1 MEYLI
6 YVSLILITLICL
18 WALISIP
25 KNYLFKS
32 LLIPAML
39 IVAVSMWYTY
49 QAVLGYGTEFKPD
62 KKVMYHAYVADKEND
77 KIYILLSAAGDGEP
91 RLHIYPYSAELEE
104 QLQGAEQKNQEGV
117 VVVAEI
123 KALQS
128 DQGSRR
134 FESDEKWVFYELPP
148 TEWMPKK

>member
-62 KKVMYHAYVADKEND
+62 KKVMYHAHVTDKQNE

-104 QLQGAEQKNQEGV
+104 QLVGAQDKQQQGV

-123 KALQS
+123 KLQ
-128 DQGSRR
+128 DVQGSRR
-134 FESDEKWVFYELPP
+134 FETNEKWVFYELPP
-148 TEWMPKK
+148 TDWMPKK

>member
-18 WALISIP
+18 WALVSIP

-39 IVAVSMWYTY
+39 IIAVSMWYTY
-49 QAVLGYGTEFKPD
+49 NAILGYGTEFKPD
-62 KKVMYHAYVADKEND
+62 KKVMYHAHVTDKQNE
-77 KIYILLSAAGDGEP
+77 KIYILLSAAADGEP

-104 QLQGAEQKNQEGV
+104 QLQGAEEQNQQGV
-117 VVVAEI
+117 VVIAEI
-123 KALQS
+123 KLQETE
-128 DQGSRR
+128 GTRR
-134 FESDEKWVFYELPP
+134 FEMNEKWVFYELPP
-148 TEWMPKK
+148 TDWMPKK

>member
-39 IVAVSMWYTY
+39 IIAVSIWYTY
-49 QAVLGYGTEFKPD
+49 QAVLGFGTEFKPD
-62 KKVMYHAYVADKEND
+62 VKVMYHAYVADKEND

-104 QLQGAEQKNQEGV
+104 ALVGAEEKNQQGV

-123 KALQS
+123 KLQ
-128 DQGSRR
+128 DTEGSRR
-134 FESDEKWVFYELPP
+134 FDTNEKWVFYELPP

>member
-1 MEYLI
+1 MEYLVYI
-6 YVSLILITLICL
+6 SLILITLICL

-49 QAVLGYGTEFKPD
+49 QAILGFGTEFKPD
-62 KKVMYHAYVADKEND
+62 KKVMYHSHVADKKNNR
-77 KIYILLSAAGDGEP
+77 IYILLSTAGDGEP

-104 QLQGAEQKNQEGV
+104 QLEGADDKSQQGV
-117 VVVAEI
+117 VVVAEL
-123 KALQS
+123 KQLQIP
-128 DQGSRR
+128 GTRR
-134 FESDEKWVFYELPP
+134 FETNEKWVFYELPP
-148 TEWMPKK
+148 TEWMPKE

>member
-18 WALISIP
+18 WALVSIP

-39 IVAVSMWYTY
+39 MVAVSMWYTY
-49 QAVLGYGTEFKPD
+49 QAVLGFGTEFKPD
-62 KKVMYHAYVADKEND
+62 KKVMYHSHVADKKNNR
-77 KIYILLSAAGDGEP
+77 IYILLSTAGDGEP

-104 QLQGAEQKNQEGV
+104 QLEGADDKSQQGV
-117 VVVAEI
+117 VVVAEL
-123 KALQS
+123 KQLQIP
-128 DQGSRR
+128 GTRR
-134 FESDEKWVFYELPP
+134 FETNEKWVFYELPP
-148 TEWMPKK
+148 TEWMPKE

>member
-6 YVSLILITLICL
+6 YISLILITLICL
-18 WALISIP
+18 WALISIH

-39 IVAVSMWYTY
+39 LVEVSMWYTY
-49 QAVLGYGTEFKPD
+49 QAVLGFGTEFKPD
-62 KKVMYHAYVADKEND
+62 KKVMYHAYVADKENE

-104 QLQGAEQKNQEGV
+104 QLQGAEEKNQQGV

-123 KALQS
+123 KLQ
-128 DQGSRR
+128 DAVGSRR
-134 FESDEKWVFYELPP
+134 FETNEKWVFYEMPP
-148 TEWMPKK
+148 TEWMPKE

>member
-18 WALISIP
+18 WALISLP

-39 IVAVSMWYTY
+39 LVAVSMWYTY
-49 QAVLGYGTEFKPD
+49 QAVLGFGTEFKPD
-62 KKVMYHAYVADKEND
+62 KKVMYHAYVADKENE

-104 QLQGAEQKNQEGV
+104 QLQGAEEKNQQGV

-123 KALQS
+123 KLQ
-128 DQGSRR
+128 DVPGSRR
-134 FESDEKWVFYELPP
+134 FETNEKWVFYEMPP
-148 TEWMPKK
+148 TEWMPKE

>member
-18 WALISIP
+18 WALISLP

-39 IVAVSMWYTY
+39 LVAVSMWYTY
-49 QAVLGYGTEFKPD
+49 QAVLGFGTEFKPD
-62 KKVMYHAYVADKEND
+62 KKVMYHAYVADKENE
-77 KIYILLSAAGDGEP
+77 KIYMLLSAAGDGEP

-104 QLQGAEQKNQEGV
+104 QLQGAEEKNQQGV

-123 KALQS
+123 KLQ
-128 DQGSRR
+128 DVPGSRR
-134 FESDEKWVFYELPP
+134 FETNEKWVFYEMPP
-148 TEWMPKK
+148 TEWMPKE

>member
-39 IVAVSMWYTY
+39 LVAVSMWYTY
-49 QAVLGYGTEFKPD
+49 QAVLGFGTEFKPD

-77 KIYILLSAAGDGEP
+77 RIYILLSAAGDGEP

-104 QLQGAEQKNQEGV
+104 QLEGAEEKNQQGV

-123 KALQS
+123 KLQ
-128 DQGSRR
+128 DVQGSRR
-134 FESDEKWVFYELPP
+134 FDTDEKWVFYELPP
-148 TEWMPKK
+148 TNWMPKE

>member
-62 KKVMYHAYVADKEND
+62 KKVMYHAHVADKTNG

-104 QLQGAEQKNQEGV
+104 QLVGAEDKNQQGV

-123 KALQS
+123 KLQ
-128 DQGSRR
+128 DTEGSRR
-134 FESDEKWVFYELPP
+134 FDTNEKWVFYELPP
-148 TEWMPKK
+148 TDWMPKK

>member
-39 IVAVSMWYTY
+39 VVAVSMWYTY
-49 QAVLGYGTEFKPD
+49 NAILGYGTEFKPD
-62 KKVMYHAYVADKEND
+62 TKVMYHAHVADKKNE

-104 QLQGAEQKNQEGV
+104 ALKGAEDKNQQGV

-128 DQGSRR
+128 DQGSRK

>member
-1 MEYLI
+1 MEFILYI
-6 YVSLILITLICL
+6 SILIITITAL
-18 WALISIP
+18 WVIIAYP

-39 IVAVSMWYTY
+39 VVAVSMWYTY
-49 QAVLGYGTEFKPD
+49 EALLGYGTEFKPTER
-62 KKVMYHAYVADKEND
+62 VMYHSHVADKKND
-77 KIYILLSAAGDGEP
+77 RIYILLTAAGDGEP

-104 QLQGAEQKNQEGV
+104 QLKGADEKNQQGV
-117 VVVAEI
+117 VVVANI
-123 KALQS
+123 KALQA

-134 FESDEKWVFYELPP
+134 FETEEKWVFYELPP

>member
-32 LLIPAML
+32 LLIPSML
-39 IVAVSMWYTY
+39 LVAVSMWYTY
-49 QAVLGYGTEFKPD
+49 QAVLGFGTEFKPD
-62 KKVMYHAYVADKEND
+62 KKVMYHSHVADKENE
-77 KIYILLSAAGDGEP
+77 KIYVLLTAAGDGEP

-104 QLQGAEQKNQEGV
+104 ELEGADEKSQQGV

-123 KALQS
+123 KPLRMA
-128 DQGSRR
+128 GSRR
-134 FESDEKWVFYELPP
+134 FETEERWVFYELPP
-148 TEWMPKK
+148 TNWMPKE

>member
-6 YVSLILITLICL
+6 YASLIIITLLCL
-18 WALISIP
+18 WAIISIP
-25 KNYLFKS
+25 KNYLFKT

-39 IVAVSMWYTY
+39 VITISMWYTY
-49 QAVLGYGTEFKPD
+49 EAILGYGTEFKPD
-62 KKVMYHAYVADKEND
+62 KKVLYHSYVADKENN
-77 KIYILLSAAGDGEP
+77 KIYILLTAAGDGEP

-104 QLQGAEQKNQEGV
+104 QLQGAEDKNQEGV
-117 VVVAEI
+117 VVVAHI

-128 DQGSRR
+128 DQGSRK

>member
-6 YVSLILITLICL
+6 YGSLVLITLLCL
-18 WALISIP
+18 WAIISIP
-25 KNYLFKS
+25 KNYMFKS

-39 IVAVSMWYTY
+39 VVAVSMWYTY
-49 QAVLGYGTEFKPD
+49 NAILGYGTEFKPD
-62 KKVMYHAYVADKEND
+62 VKVMYHAHVADKTNG

-104 QLQGAEQKNQEGV
+104 QLEGAEEKQQQGV

-123 KALQS
+123 KLQ
-128 DQGSRR
+128 DAHGSRR
-134 FESDEKWVFYELPP
+134 FETDEKWLFYELPP

>member
-6 YVSLILITLICL
+6 YGSLVLITLLCL
-18 WALISIP
+18 WAIISIP

-49 QAVLGYGTEFKPD
+49 NAILGYGTEFKPD
-62 KKVMYHAYVADKEND
+62 KKVMYHAHVADKQNE

-104 QLQGAEQKNQEGV
+104 QLEGAEDKNKEGV
-117 VVVAEI
+117 VVVAKIE
-123 KALQS
+123 LQS
-128 DQGSRR
+128 EQGSRR
-134 FESDEKWVFYELPP
+134 FDTDEKWVFYELPP

>member
-1 MEYLI
+1 MEYII
-6 YVSLILITLICL
+6 YGSLVLITLLCL
-18 WALISIP
+18 WAIISIP

-49 QAVLGYGTEFKPD
+49 DAILGYGTQFKPTER
-62 KKVMYHAYVADKEND
+62 VMYHSHVAVKENE
-77 KIYILLSAAGDGEP
+77 KIYILLTTVGDGEP

-104 QLQGAEQKNQEGV
+104 QLIGAQNKSQEGV
-117 VVVAEI
+117 VVVA
-123 KALQS
+123 KLQLMRE
-128 DQGSRR
+128 QGDRR

>member
-39 IVAVSMWYTY
+39 IIAVSMWYTY
-49 QAVLGYGTEFKPD
+49 QAILGFGTDFKPD
-62 KKVMYHAYVADKEND
+62 KKVMYHSHVADKENE
-77 KIYILLSAAGDGEP
+77 KIYVLLPAAGDGEP
-91 RLHIYPYSAELEE
+91 RLPIYPYSAELEE
-104 QLQGAEQKNQEGV
+104 ELEGADEKNQQGV

-123 KALQS
+123 KPLRMA
-128 DQGSRR
+128 GSRR
-134 FESDEKWVFYELPP
+134 FETEERWVFYELPP
-148 TEWMPKK
+148 TNWMPKE

>member
-6 YVSLILITLICL
+6 YGSLVLITLLCL
-18 WALISIP
+18 WAIISIP

-32 LLIPAML
+32 LLIPVML
-39 IVAVSMWYTY
+39 IVAVSTWYTY
-49 QAVLGYGTEFKPD
+49 QAVLGFGTEFKPD
-62 KKVMYHAYVADKEND
+62 KKVMYHAHVADKKNE

-104 QLQGAEQKNQEGV
+104 QLVGAQDKQQQGV

-123 KALQS
+123 KLQETE
-128 DQGSRR
+128 GTRK
-134 FESDEKWVFYELPP
+134 FETDEVWVFYELPP
-148 TEWMPKK
+148 TDWMPKK

>member
-6 YVSLILITLICL
+6 YGSLVLITLLCL
-18 WALISIP
+18 WAIISIP
-25 KNYLFKS
+25 KNYLFKT

-49 QAVLGYGTEFKPD
+49 NAILGYGTEFKPTER
-62 KKVMYHAYVADKEND
+62 VMYHSHVADKENN
-77 KIYILLSAAGDGEP
+77 KIYILLTTAGDVEP
-91 RLHIYPYSAELEE
+91 RLNIYPYSAELEE
-104 QLQGAEQKNQEGV
+104 QLIGAQNKSQEGV
-117 VVVAEI
+117 VVVA
-123 KALQS
+123 KLQLMRE
-128 DQGSRR
+128 QGDRR

>member
-1 MEYLI
+1 MEYII
-6 YVSLILITLICL
+6 YGSLVLITLLCL
-18 WALISIP
+18 WAIISIP

-49 QAVLGYGTEFKPD
+49 DAILGYGTEFKPTER
-62 KKVMYHAYVADKEND
+62 VMYHFHVADKENS
-77 KIYILLSAAGDGEP
+77 KIYILLTTAGDGEP

-104 QLQGAEQKNQEGV
+104 QLIGAQNKSQEGV
-117 VVVAEI
+117 VVVA
-123 KALQS
+123 KLQLMRE
-128 DQGSRR
+128 QGDRR

>member
-18 WALISIP
+18 WSLVSIP

-39 IVAVSMWYTY
+39 VVAVSMWYTY

-62 KKVMYHAYVADKEND
+62 KKVMYHAYVSDKEND
-77 KIYILLSAAGDGEP
+77 RIYILLSAAGDGEP

-104 QLQGAEQKNQEGV
+104 KLQGADEKNQQGV
-117 VVVAEI
+117 VVIAEI
-123 KALQS
+123 KLQ
-128 DQGSRR
+128 DTQGSRR
-134 FESDEKWVFYELPP
+134 FETNEKWLFYEFPP
-148 TEWMPKK
+148 TEWMPKE

>member
-18 WALISIP
+18 WALVSIP

-39 IVAVSMWYTY
+39 IIAVSTWYTY
-49 QAVLGYGTEFKPD
+49 QAVLGYGTEYKPPE
-62 KKVMYHAYVADKEND
+62 KVMYHSHVTDKKNE

-104 QLQGAEQKNQEGV
+104 QLVGAQDKQQQGV

-123 KALQS
+123 KLQ
-128 DQGSRR
+128 DVQGSRR
-134 FESDEKWVFYELPP
+134 FETNEKWVFYELPP
-148 TEWMPKK
+148 TDWMPKK

>member
-49 QAVLGYGTEFKPD
+49 QAILGFGTEFKPD
-62 KKVMYHAYVADKEND
+62 KKVMYHSHVADKKNNR
-77 KIYILLSAAGDGEP
+77 IYILLSTAGDGEP

-104 QLQGAEQKNQEGV
+104 QLEGADDKSQQGV
-117 VVVAEI
+117 VVVAEL
-123 KALQS
+123 KQLQIP
-128 DQGSRR
+128 GTRR
-134 FESDEKWVFYELPP
+134 FETNEKWVFYELPP
-148 TEWMPKK
+148 TEWMPKE

>member
-6 YVSLILITLICL
+6 YGSLVLITLLCL
-18 WALISIP
+18 WAIISIP
-25 KNYLFKS
+25 KNYMFKS

-39 IVAVSMWYTY
+39 VVAVSMWYTY
-49 QAVLGYGTEFKPD
+49 NAILGYGTEFKPD
-62 KKVMYHAYVADKEND
+62 VKVMYHAHVADKTNG

-104 QLQGAEQKNQEGV
+104 QLVGAQDKQQQGV

-123 KALQS
+123 KLQ
-128 DQGSRR
+128 DVQGSRR
-134 FESDEKWVFYELPP
+134 FETNEKWVFYELPP
-148 TEWMPKK
+148 TDWMPKK

>member
-32 LLIPAML
+32 LLIPVML

-62 KKVMYHAYVADKEND
+62 KKVMYHAHVADKTNG

-104 QLQGAEQKNQEGV
+104 QLVGAEDKNRQGV

-123 KALQS
+123 KLQ
-128 DQGSRR
+128 DTEGSRR
-134 FESDEKWVFYELPP
+134 FDTNEKWVFYEFPP

>member
-62 KKVMYHAYVADKEND
+62 KKVMYHAHVADKTNG

-104 QLQGAEQKNQEGV
+104 QLVGAQDKQQQGV

-123 KALQS
+123 KLQ
-128 DQGSRR
+128 DVQGSRR
-134 FESDEKWVFYELPP
+134 FETNEKWVFYELPP
-148 TEWMPKK
+148 TDWMPKE

>member
-62 KKVMYHAYVADKEND
+62 KKVMYHAHVTDKQNE

-104 QLQGAEQKNQEGV
+104 QLQGAEEQNQQGV
-117 VVVAEI
+117 VVIAEI
-123 KALQS
+123 KLQETE
-128 DQGSRR
+128 GTRR
-134 FESDEKWVFYELPP
+134 FEMNEKWVFYELPP
-148 TEWMPKK
+148 TDWMPKK